1 MTTIDDIKRKI
12 QGILAIGADDS
23 GATEAEAENAMAF
36 ARRLMLRH
44 QLTEADIAKGGER
57 TAHEIAADTEYDTVT
72 AYTEGAKMATWA
84 SWLTHAINGLVG
96 TTQSYIGN
104 RGVTKRTAAGTV
116 DFDNQGEAK
125 KACEVVFY
133 GPAEDCR
140 DAKALFEEWSV
151 LIAALSRMKFGG
163 ALRGEGRSYAE
174 GFASALYNKVKQM
187 KRDEHRKIESAKGQT
202 IGLLDAATVAHGED
216 QFTRDKDCSALV
228 VVKSNEIMLAK
239 RERGS
244 EWLRKEKGIRLGSG
258 RAGGGGRHHSGA
270 YSAGQADGRKADFSR
285 TVTKKLR

>member
-1 MTTIDDIKRKI
+1 MSNLDDIKRKI
-12 QGILAIGADDS
+12 RGILAIGSDDS
-23 GATEAEAENAMAF
+23 GATEAEAANAIAF

-44 QLTEADIAKGGER
+44 QLTEQDVAQGER

-72 AYTEGAKMATWA
+72 AYTEGAKMSTWA

-96 TTQSYIGN
+96 TTQCYIGD
-104 RGVTKRTAAGTV
+104 RGVTKRTEAGTI
-116 DFDNQGEAK
+116 DFDDNGQEK

-151 LIAALSRMKFGG
+151 LIAALARMKFGG

-174 GFASALYNKVKQM
+174 GFATALRSKVNEM
-187 KRDEHRKIESAKGQT
+187 KKREREQIESAKGQT

-228 VVKSNEIMLAK
+228 VVKSNELMVAK
-239 RERGS
+239 KEQGS
-244 EWLRKEKGIRLGSG
+244 KWLREEKGIRLRSG
-258 RAGGGGRHHSGA
+258 GGGGGGRHHSGA
-270 YSAGQADGRKADFSR
+270 YDAGKADGRKADFSR